1 MAVLFPS
8 AYSVGKWG
16 SCRLI
21 DYKFNSTKIKER
33 RIRFHSSR
41 FVSIAMCACNSS
53 SKSLGKKVWIWT
65 ENKQVMT
72 AAVERGWNT
81 FIFSNYFRDLAVE
94 WSSIALIHPLFI
106 EEGNLIDGEQ
116 RKVANFFEISSPQQ
130 LEKLQPLKE
139 EAENVVV
146 DLLGWQVIPAENI
159 VAAIQGTQKTV
170 FAISKTSSE
179 AQIFLEV
186 VSYFNMIRDVLHLTI
201 IPIALI
207 HPLFIEEGNLIDG
220 EQRKVANFFEISSPQ
235 QLEKLQPLKEEAE
248 NVVVDLLGWQVIPA
262 ENIVAAIQGTQKTVF
277 AISKTSSE
285 AQIFLEALEH
295 GLGGV
300 VLKTEDIKSLL
311 ELKDY
316 LDRRNEECS
325 LLKLTTATVT
335 NIQMAG
341 MGDRAC
347 VDLCSLLRPG
357 EGLLVGSFARGLFLV
372 HSECLESNYI
382 SSRPFRVNAG
392 PVHAYVSVPGGKTSY
407 LSELKAGKEVIV
419 VDQNGMQRTA
429 IIGRVKIETR
439 PLILVEAKI
448 DLDNHTT
455 YSILLQ
461 NAETVALVSSAGGH
475 QQTAIPVTS
484 LKIGDEI
491 LMRLQGGARHT
502 GIEIEEFIVE
512 K

>member
-94 WSSIALIHPLFI
+94 WSS
-106 EEGNLIDGEQ
+106 
-116 RKVANFFEISSPQQ
+116 
-130 LEKLQPLKE
+130 
-139 EAENVVV
+139 
-146 DLLGWQVIPAENI
+146 
-159 VAAIQGTQKTV
+159 
-170 FAISKTSSE
+170 
-179 AQIFLEV
+179 
-186 VSYFNMIRDVLHLTI
+186 
-201 IPIALI
+201 IALI

-439 PLILVEAKI
+439 PLILVEAKVRI
-448 DLDNHTT
+448 LHIAKIIVR
-455 YSILLQ
+455 YS
-461 NAETVALVSSAGGH
+461 AFECVYV
-475 QQTAIPVTS
+475 
-484 LKIGDEI
+484 
-491 LMRLQGGARHT
+491 
-502 GIEIEEFIVE
+502 
-512 K
+512 

>member
-94 WSSIALIHPLFI
+94 WSS
-106 EEGNLIDGEQ
+106 
-116 RKVANFFEISSPQQ
+116 
-130 LEKLQPLKE
+130 
-139 EAENVVV
+139 
-146 DLLGWQVIPAENI
+146 
-159 VAAIQGTQKTV
+159 
-170 FAISKTSSE
+170 
-179 AQIFLEV
+179 
-186 VSYFNMIRDVLHLTI
+186 
-201 IPIALI
+201 IALI

-461 NAETVALVSSAGGH
+461 NAETVALVSSGKAGGH

>member
-94 WSSIALIHPLFI
+94 WSS
-106 EEGNLIDGEQ
+106 
-116 RKVANFFEISSPQQ
+116 
-130 LEKLQPLKE
+130 
-139 EAENVVV
+139 
-146 DLLGWQVIPAENI
+146 
-159 VAAIQGTQKTV
+159 
-170 FAISKTSSE
+170 
-179 AQIFLEV
+179 
-186 VSYFNMIRDVLHLTI
+186 
-201 IPIALI
+201 IALI

-461 NAETVALVSSAGGH
+461 NAETVALVSSGKGKFLIKTTILKLH
-475 QQTAIPVTS
+475 FVFHSMMISICSRWTS
-484 LKIGDEI
+484 TNSNSCNLTQD
-491 LMRLQGGARHT
+491 R
-502 GIEIEEFIVE
+502 
-512 K
+512 